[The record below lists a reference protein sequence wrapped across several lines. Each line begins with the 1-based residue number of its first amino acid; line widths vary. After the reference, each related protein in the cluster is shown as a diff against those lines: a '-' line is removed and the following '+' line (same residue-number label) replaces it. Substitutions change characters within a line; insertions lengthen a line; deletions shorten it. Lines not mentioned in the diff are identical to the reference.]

1 MKVTKLF
8 WMSFLFFFLNGLALA
23 NTEKV
28 ENAQTKYIKIHKMTA
43 KHQYQ
48 FSRKDVDIVKKLIHS
63 SLAIIERKST
73 IYGELAILGEP
84 FEGGENVPK
93 KLFEPITTGQIFI
106 PYTFAELSAGEK
118 INGVYGSGIE
128 KRYSSKYWD
137 YAYIDIWN
145 DSYGQATDFLDSDFE
160 EFNLEFKEKIFF
172 SNLDF
177 YDQQTYAGGSE
188 KYIGKDKCYAIYRFD
203 RKVEK
208 VEYRFYFCINRDNYN
223 ENAKYPNKWG
233 SLVIERW

>member
-93 KLFEPITTGQIFI
+93 KLFEPITTGKIFI
-106 PYTFAELSAGEK
+106 PYTFAELSTGEK
-118 INGVYGSGIE
+118 INGIYGSYIKKSYG
-128 KRYSSKYWD
+128 SKYWN
-137 YAYIDIWN
+137 YANIDIWN
-145 DSYGQATDFLDSDFE
+145 DGYGQATDFLDSDFE
-160 EFNLEFKEKIFF
+160 EFNLEFKEKILF
-172 SNLDF
+172 SNLDL
-177 YDQQTYAGGSE
+177 YDQQRYAS
-188 KYIGKDKCYAIYRFD
+188 DTCHMLYRFD

>member
-1 MKVTKLF
+1 MKYLKLF
-8 WMSFLFFFLNGLALA
+8 LTIIFLCDNNISIAETGKTSKNQSDYL
-23 NTEKV
+23 
-28 ENAQTKYIKIHKMTA
+28 YIDKITSK
-43 KHQYQ
+43 QSYQ
-48 FSRKDVDIVKKLIHS
+48 FTRQDVQVVKKLIHS

-73 IYGELAILGEP
+73 IYGELAILGKP
-84 FEGGENVPK
+84 FEGGEDVPK
-93 KLFEPITTGQIFI
+93 KLFEPIKNSHITITHVFNEAKEGQKEI
-106 PYTFAELSAGEK
+106 
-118 INGVYGSGIE
+118 YG
-128 KRYSSKYWD
+128 RYSSYIKKKYSKHWD
-137 YAYIDIWN
+137 FARISLLV

-172 SNLDF
+172 SNLDL

-208 VEYRFYFCINRDNYN
+208 REYRFYFCINKDNYN

>member
-1 MKVTKLF
+1 MKVIKLF
-8 WMSFLFFFLNGLALA
+8 WISLLFFFLNGLALA

-28 ENAQTKYIKIHKMTA
+28 ENAQTKYIRIYKMTA

-48 FSRKDVDIVKKLIHS
+48 FSRKDVDVVKKLIHS

-73 IYGELAILGEP
+73 IYSELAILGEP
-84 FEGGENVPK
+84 FEGGEDVPK

-160 EFNLEFKEKIFF
+160 EFNLEFKEKIDPK
-172 SNLDF
+172 SLSEYKKN
-177 YDQQTYAGGSE
+177 TYAS
-188 KYIGKDKCYAIYRFD
+188 DTCYMLYRFD
-203 RKVEK
+203 RVVNKAK
-208 VEYRFYFCINRDNYN
+208 YRFYFCVNQDNYD
-223 ENAKYPNKWG
+223 ENATYPNKWG
-233 SLVIERW
+233 SLVIVRW

>member
-1 MKVTKLF
+1 MKVIKLF
-8 WMSFLFFFLNGLALA
+8 WLSLLFFFLNGLALA

-28 ENAQTKYIKIHKMTA
+28 ENAQTKYIRIYKMTA

-48 FSRKDVDIVKKLIHS
+48 FSRKDVDVVKKLIHS

-73 IYGELAILGEP
+73 IYSELAILGEP
-84 FEGGENVPK
+84 FEGGEDVPK
-93 KLFEPITTGQIFI
+93 KLFEPIKNSHITITHVFNEAKEGQKEI
-106 PYTFAELSAGEK
+106 
-118 INGVYGSGIE
+118 YG
-128 KRYSSKYWD
+128 RYSSYIKKKYSKYWD
-137 YAYIDIWN
+137 FARISLLV

-177 YDQQTYAGGSE
+177 YDQQIYAGGSE